1 MDSMNLWGIC
11 PPWSLWLEV
20 SIEKW
25 VSDAKMDDLGLLP
38 LETTRL
44 WYIITMNSWNMK
56 KHP

>member
-11 PPWSLWLEV
+11 HPWSLWLEV

-38 LETTRL
+38 LETIRL